1 MVGTFAFLF
10 VNIKHNARYRLYKHG
25 LSLTTNMMLE
35 ICVGLIEQKQT
46 IDTDVFMHMFKIK
59 NLDLRANCRKGS

>member
-46 IDTDVFMHMFKIK
+46 IDNDVIYS
-59 NLDLRANCRKGS
+59 LS